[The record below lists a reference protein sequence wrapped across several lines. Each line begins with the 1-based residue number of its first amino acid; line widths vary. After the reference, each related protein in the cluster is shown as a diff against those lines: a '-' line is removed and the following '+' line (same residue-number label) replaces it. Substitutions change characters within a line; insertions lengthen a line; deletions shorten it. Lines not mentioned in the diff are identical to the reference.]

1 MDTVSKEEFIDWKSN
16 HVTKAVFEVIAGR
29 IEDAKDILAASAGED
44 SLNDRFV
51 TGMIRAFRELENID
65 WED

>member
-1 MDTVSKEEFIDWKSN
+1 MDAVSKEEFLDWKTN
-16 HVTKAVFEVIAGR
+16 HVTKAVFEVIQNR
-29 IEDAKDILAASAGED
+29 IEDAKDILAACAGED

-51 TGMIRAFRELENID
+51 AGMIRAFRELEAID